1 LGPPLALTRLTRGL
15 AVGKGRQALVVMCPP
30 AGVLSTA
37 PQVSRDAMGWC
48 EEASLTL
55 TLTPTP
61 TLTLMESSRVSP
73 PQAVRRWA
81 GWC

>member
-1 LGPPLALTRLTRGL
+1 
-15 AVGKGRQALVVMCPP
+15 VGKGYRQALVVMCPP

-61 TLTLMESSRVSP
+61 TLTLMEQQSVATPHRP
-73 PQAVRRWA
+73 
-81 GWC
+81 